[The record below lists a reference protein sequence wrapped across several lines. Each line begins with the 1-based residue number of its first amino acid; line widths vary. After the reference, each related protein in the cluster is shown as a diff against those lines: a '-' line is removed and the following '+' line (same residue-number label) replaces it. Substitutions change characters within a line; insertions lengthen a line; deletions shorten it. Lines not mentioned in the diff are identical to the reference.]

1 MKKYK
6 NFVPDPYKVKEFL
19 SNPPVGEYPT
29 YFVPAANLH
38 TKEIFTRLV
47 DKPSNFASSGQNPN
61 WQFDISNET
70 FTSKVTDNF
79 FAPKQS
85 DAKSF
90 SFTGTGTMAN
100 SKNDN
105 RGGGIMP
112 PPKTSTPIQGYYMPN
127 IPTVGGYS
135 KEDDGMFHPKST
147 DAHVPVFHTD
157 TPVIFHPKTDDTVF
171 APKPVVNPISPRPKS
186 PNVDTG
192 GGIIPPRVNPIVVVD
207 PIIDNKDAEKPIAPP
222 APLPSIDGGT
232 PTQNSGETPIVS
244 DIPLS
249 KKDYSWLALVAAAGI
264 FGVMIFKK

>member
-1 MKKYK
+1 
-6 NFVPDPYKVKEFL
+6 
-19 SNPPVGEYPT
+19 
-29 YFVPAANLH
+29 
-38 TKEIFTRLV
+38 
-47 DKPSNFASSGQNPN
+47 
-61 WQFDISNET
+61 
-70 FTSKVTDNF
+70 
-79 FAPKQS
+79 
-85 DAKSF
+85 
-90 SFTGTGTMAN
+90 MAN